1 MIRYFII
8 ATLIVFSGCGAIAN
22 FVIGAGGN
30 VLSDEV
36 SRRVET
42 QITTDK
48 ELPCGLSE

>member
-30 VLSDEV
+30 VFSDEV
-36 SRRVET
+36 SRRVDK
-42 QITTDK
+42 QISPT
-48 ELPCGLSE
+48 ELPCGRSE